1 MRTPRSFR
9 GSNDLDPAW
18 VEGTVAGAMG
28 CAASVHSSAKP
39 VTQRYNFVG
48 PELRSPVQLEAVDW
62 SDLCG
67 VSVSQGDWLSLFMG
81 ILEYSTPQ
89 IQKDNT

>member
-1 MRTPRSFR
+1 MAIRAPQKFYVPHTEMRTPRSFW

-39 VTQRYNFVG
+39 VVQRYNFVG
-48 PELRSPVQLEAVDW
+48 PELRSPVHLEAVDW
-62 SDLCG
+62 SDL
-67 VSVSQGDWLSLFMG
+67 
-81 ILEYSTPQ
+81 
-89 IQKDNT
+89 